1 MKESNLSEGV
11 SVVIPSIRPNH
22 YLSRLLKSIEE
33 QKALPNDFLEVI
45 IVING
50 KEAFDVNSVEKEIEK
65 LSIKHS
71 VRVLY
76 NSIGSVSKA
85 RNLGIEASS
94 REFITF
100 CDDDDWLGSKY
111 ISNLY
116 DIADFNNIACA
127 PIVNVT
133 EDSKD
138 YNSTVNTFLDTTI
151 EHKLGAYSRVLT
163 ISACKLLP
171 TKNIKKIKFD
181 EKLASGEDVVYF
193 SAYVSRYEPEFVH
206 VSDIDSYYNR
216 FVTDSSVSRQPLS
229 YDFNI
234 EQRVDVIERLAVI
247 DSKFV
252 GWIQTKVDGQ
262 LSFINKYYSNYPES
276 ENTIKGAFNKRGLGR
291 LMKFHNNTF
300 SLNLRGK

>member
-111 ISNLY
+111 IAELY
-116 DIADFNNIACA
+116 KIANHNSIACA
-127 PIVNVT
+127 PMINV
-133 EDSKD
+133 
-138 YNSTVNTFLDTTI
+138 STDGESFNKNMNTFLD
-151 EHKLGAYSRVLT
+151 ESREDKLEAYSRVIT

-171 TKNIKKIKFD
+171 TKVVKKVFFD
-181 EKLASGEDVVYF
+181 ESLLSGEDVVYF
-193 SAYVSRYEPEFVH
+193 SDYMSRFEPELIH
-206 VSDIDSYYNR
+206 VKDDNSYYYRYISEN
-216 FVTDSSVSRQPLS
+216 SVSRQPIS
-229 YDFNI
+229 FDFNVD
-234 EQRVDVIERLAVI
+234 QRLDVIQRLVQSN
-247 DSKFV
+247 SKHINWYQKIV
-252 GWIQTKVDGQ
+252 NGQ
-262 LSFINKYYSNYPES
+262 LSFVNKYYVSHPES
-276 ENTIKGAFNKRGLGR
+276 ENRIKGAFNKRGLGR
-291 LMKFHNNTF
+291 LMKFHNNIF